1 MKKRIF
7 GLWTALCLAPVFL
20 FGADLRTLP
29 ADVYVIL
36 DVSPAMGDRREEA
49 VKWLCDDLIDGR
61 LLEGDTLTILA
72 AGDKTEL
79 IFSGSLNAAE
89 KEAAKQALRR
99 TPAGGGPADY
109 PGALR
114 ETASRQTAKTGRMSY
129 TLLISG
135 TTGPSAA
142 SGGLVRYSRVDEF
155 SGWRVLTV
163 GLGIDQRVKT
173 AAAAFMQ

>member
-1 MKKRIF
+1 MKKIF
-7 GLWTALCLAPVFL
+7 PGFCAALYFFPVFL

-49 VKWLCDDLIDGR
+49 VQWLCGDLIDGR

-79 IFSGSLNAAE
+79 IFSDSLNAE
-89 KEAAKQALRR
+89 KKEAAKQALRR
-99 TPAGGGPADY
+99 MPAGGGPADY

-114 ETASRQTAKTGRMSY
+114 EAASRQTGKAGRMSY
-129 TLLISG
+129 TLLVSG

-163 GLGIDQRVKT
+163 GLGIDQQVKA

>member
-1 MKKRIF
+1 MKKIF
-7 GLWTALCLAPVFL
+7 PGFWVVFCFLPISL
-20 FGADLRTLP
+20 FGTDLRTLP
-29 ADVYVIL
+29 VDVYVIL
-36 DVSPAMGDRREEA
+36 DASPAMGDRRGEA

-61 LLEGDTLTILA
+61 LLEGDTLTILM

-79 IFSGSLNAAE
+79 LFSGSLNSGE
-89 KEAAKQALRR
+89 KEAAKQALSRI
-99 TPAGGGPADY
+99 PADSGPADY

-114 ETASRQTAKTGRMSY
+114 EAASRQAGKADRMSY
-129 TLLISG
+129 TLLVSG

-163 GLGIDQRVKT
+163 GLGIDQRVKA